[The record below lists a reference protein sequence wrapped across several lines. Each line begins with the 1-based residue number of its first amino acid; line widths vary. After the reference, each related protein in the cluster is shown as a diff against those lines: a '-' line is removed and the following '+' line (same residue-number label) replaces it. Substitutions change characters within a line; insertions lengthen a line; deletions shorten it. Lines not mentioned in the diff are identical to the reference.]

1 MRHVVTGLALASL
14 VGCSWGEQQLVKV
27 QPEKTSALSLT
38 CYFAAKNQIF
48 ETSVLLDE
56 KQQEGSLETFDTRH
70 KIIVETVTTPVL
82 HENGFWILKTRNKS
96 DSVATSR
103 EHRIG
108 QSNFVY
114 ERHTFIQ
121 MGKTP
126 PLITLDQGQCSTPRT
141 LHRKGQAVEDRW
153 EQKSL
158 VDQVSKE

>member
-82 HENGFWILKTRNKS
+82 HEDGFWMLKTMNES

-103 EHRIG
+103 VHRISK
-108 QSNFVY
+108 SNFVY
-114 ERHTFIQ
+114 ERRSLVQ
-121 MGKTP
+121 MGETP
-126 PLITLDQGQCSTPRT
+126 PLSTLDRGQCSVPRT
-141 LHRKGQAVEDRW
+141 AHRK
-153 EQKSL
+153 EQSIARRL
-158 VDQVSKE
+158 EEHPFVDQVSEE

>member
-48 ETSVLLDE
+48 ETSILLDE

-126 PLITLDQGQCSTPRT
+126 PLITLDQGQCSTPRA

-153 EQKSL
+153 
-158 VDQVSKE
+158 